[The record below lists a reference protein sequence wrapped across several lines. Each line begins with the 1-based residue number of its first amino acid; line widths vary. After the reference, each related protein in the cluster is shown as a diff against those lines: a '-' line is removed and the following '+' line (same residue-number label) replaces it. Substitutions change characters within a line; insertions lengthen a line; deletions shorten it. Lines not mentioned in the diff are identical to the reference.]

1 MEEEKREVKNNF
13 FLMYKNI
20 SYRVREF
27 EAAVE
32 EEKREERRREAAKRE
47 ASTLNRKLL
56 STQQILF
63 TRGEDVGGMIGFR

>member
-1 MEEEKREVKNNF
+1 M
-13 FLMYKNI
+13 
-20 SYRVREF
+20 
-27 EAAVE
+27 E